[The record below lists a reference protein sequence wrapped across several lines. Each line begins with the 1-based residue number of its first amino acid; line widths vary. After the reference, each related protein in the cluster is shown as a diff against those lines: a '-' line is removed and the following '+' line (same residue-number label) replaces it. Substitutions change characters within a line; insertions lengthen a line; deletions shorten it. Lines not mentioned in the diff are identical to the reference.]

1 MPSLGSH
8 MVRARR
14 LADQLGFLEI
24 DADRGAFYLGS
35 TAPDIRVITRGNR
48 ADTHFYDL
56 ADLERQDSVERMLDA
71 HPELRK
77 PAGLDAATTAFIA
90 GYITHLVLD
99 EAYVEEI
106 YRPTFG
112 VYSDIDT
119 DPRSNVW
126 DRVLQ
131 YELDRIDRIDDQGRV
146 HLQGALAESAPPPGV
161 PFIADDNL
169 ARWFE
174 MINEVAGEAPDYSR
188 FRRMMKRHLEGA
200 GFSEHDIEA
209 HCADPSHIVEEALGV
224 VSQER
229 LDRFWEHAEDI
240 MQDRVRRYLR

>member
-14 LADQLGFLEI
+14 LAEILALPEI

-35 TAPDIRVITRGNR
+35 TAPDIRVISRGER
-48 ADTHFYDL
+48 AETHFFDL
-56 ADLERQDSVERMLDA
+56 DDLERQDSVERMLEA
-71 HPELRK
+71 HPELRT
-77 PAGLDAATTAFIA
+77 PAGLDAATTAFIT
-90 GYITHLVLD
+90 GFITHLVLD
-99 EAYVEEI
+99 EAWIEEI

-112 VYSDIDT
+112 IYSDIDE

-131 YELDRIDRIDDQGRV
+131 YELDRLDRMDDQCRV
-146 HLQGALAESAPPPGV
+146 ELQGAIAESAPPPGV
-161 PFIADDNL
+161 PFIEDENL

-174 MINEVAGEAPDYSR
+174 MMNEVAGQAPDYSR
-188 FRRMMKRHLEGA
+188 FRRMMTRHLEGA
-200 GFSEHDIEA
+200 GFSEHDIDACCTE
-209 HCADPSHIVEEALGV
+209 PNLIIEEALGI

-229 LDRFWEHAEDI
+229 VDRFWEHAEDI
-240 MQDRVRRYLR
+240 MRDRVRRYLR